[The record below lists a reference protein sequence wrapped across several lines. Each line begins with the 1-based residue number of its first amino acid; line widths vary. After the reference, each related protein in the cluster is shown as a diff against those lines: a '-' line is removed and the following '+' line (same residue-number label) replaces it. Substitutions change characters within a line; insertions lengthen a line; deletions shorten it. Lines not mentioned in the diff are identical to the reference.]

1 MSGNDPSKT
10 LLLPTSRITVTRGGV
25 RTGVAKRLSA
35 GREIDVG

>member
-10 LLLPTSRITVTRGGV
+10 RLLPTPRITLTRGGV